1 MATKAEKDV
10 VVAELTDRL
19 KASDAVYLTDYTGMT
34 VAQISQLRREFR
46 KAGITYKVYKNTMV
60 KRAMGQIGGYDAIY
74 PSLNEQTA
82 FVFAQGDPSKPA
94 KVLKAFLKDNERPK
108 FRAAIIDG
116 AVFGENQLDA
126 LSTMK
131 SKEEVIGDIMGLLL
145 SPIRNVL
152 GALQSPGSTLVGA
165 VQTIADKQN

>member
-1 MATKAEKDV
+1 MATKEEKDV
-10 VVAELTDRL
+10 VVAELAERL
-19 KASDAVYLTDYTGMT
+19 KASTAVYLTDYTGMT

-82 FVFAQGDPSKPA
+82 YAFATDPSQPA
-94 KVLKAFLKDNERPK
+94 KVLKAFLKDSEKPK

-131 SKEEVIGDIMGLLL
+131 SKDEVIGDIMGLLL

-152 GALQSPGSTLVGA
+152 GALQAPGSTLAGA
-165 VQTIADKQN
+165 VQTIAEKQN